1 MRFWRRHMPLV
12 LLVGALALG
21 CFAQTPVIQK
31 VRAQTTGGDTAGR
44 RMMPT
49 TSASTQPGAESQISE
64 KKSPVHSRR
73 SKAPATLT
81 EDDGLSVIAAALDSR
96 THIGRQNDCSHLVH
110 AIYDRAGFSYPY
122 SSSSDLYE
130 GTDEFRRVK
139 HPQPGD
145 LVVWSG
151 HVGIVVNPA
160 EHAFFSSLTHGPGID
175 TYDAKYW
182 QGRGPVR
189 FYRYIKRQRR
199 AHGPSPE

>member
-1 MRFWRRHMPLV
+1 MRLV
-12 LLVGALALG
+12 LLLGPLALG

-31 VRAQTTGGDTAGR
+31 VHVQTTAGDKVGTR
-44 RMMPT
+44 TMPT
-49 TSASTQPGAESQISE
+49 TAASTQPGAEPQITA
-64 KKSPVHSRR
+64 KKSPVHSHP

-110 AIYDRAGFSYPY
+110 AIYDRAGFSYRY

-130 GTDEFRRVK
+130 GTDEFRLVK

-160 EHAFFSSLTHGPGID
+160 QHAFFSTLTHGPGID

-189 FYRYIKRQRR
+189 FYRYIKRQQR
-199 AHGPSPE
+199 ARSQSGVVPN

>member
-1 MRFWRRHMPLV
+1 
-12 LLVGALALG
+12 
-21 CFAQTPVIQK
+21 
-31 VRAQTTGGDTAGR
+31 VRVQTTPGDIPGP

-49 TSASTQPGAESQISE
+49 TAASTQPRAESQIAG
-64 KKSPVHSRR
+64 KKSSVHSRR
-73 SKAPATLT
+73 SKPPATLT
-81 EDDGLSVIAAALDSR
+81 EDDGLSVIAAALDSP

-160 EHAFFSSLTHGPGID
+160 QHAFFSTLTHGPGID